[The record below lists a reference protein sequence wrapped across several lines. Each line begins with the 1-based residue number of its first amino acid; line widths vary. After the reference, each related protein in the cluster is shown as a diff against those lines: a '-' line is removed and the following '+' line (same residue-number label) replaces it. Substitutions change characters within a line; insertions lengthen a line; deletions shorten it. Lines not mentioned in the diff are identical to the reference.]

1 MRVSV
6 VIPVLNEADG
16 IARTLMRLR
25 QAGVWQCI
33 VVDGGSD
40 DDTVSLARLY
50 ADVVLS
56 SPRGRARQ
64 MNAGAHVADGEVLL
78 FLHADTD
85 LPQGF
90 LHLINGALADLQIVG
105 GRFDVRLDAE
115 GWPFRMIETLMNVRS
130 RVTKISTGDQAI
142 FVRRA
147 VCQKMGGYPELEL
160 MEDIEFSR
168 RLKREGHIA
177 CLRER
182 VTTSARRWQRDGIAW
197 TIVKMW
203 ALRLCHFLGVSTARL
218 RTHYADTR

>member
-16 IARTLMRLR
+16 ITQMLMQLR
-25 QAGVWQCI
+25 QAGVWQSI

-40 DDTVSLARLY
+40 DDTESLARLY
-50 ADVVLS
+50 ADVVMS
-56 SPRGRARQ
+56 FPRGRARQ
-64 MNAGAHVADGEVLL
+64 MNAGAHVADGDVLL

-90 LHLINGALADLQIVG
+90 LRLLSDAFSDPQIVG
-105 GRFDVRLDAE
+105 GRFDVWLDAE
-115 GWPFRMIETLMNVRS
+115 GWSFRMIETLMNVRS

-147 VCQKMGGYPELEL
+147 VFQKIGGYPDLEL

-168 RLKREGHIA
+168 RLKREGRIA

-182 VTTSARRWQRDGIAW
+182 VTTSARRWQRDGVAR

-203 ALRLCHFLGVSTARL
+203 TLRLCHFFGVSTARL
-218 RTHYADTR
+218 RTHYTDTR

>member
-16 IARTLMRLR
+16 ITQMLMQLR
-25 QAGVWQCI
+25 QAGVWQSI
-33 VVDGGSD
+33 VVDGGSS
-40 DDTVSLARLY
+40 DDTASLARLY
-50 ADVVLS
+50 ADEIMT

-64 MNAGAHVADGEVLL
+64 MNAGAPVADGEVLL

-85 LPQGF
+85 LPRGF
-90 LHLINGALADLQIVG
+90 LRLVSDALSDPQVVG

-115 GWPFRMIETLMNVRS
+115 GWSFRMIETFMNVRS
-130 RVTKISTGDQAI
+130 RMTKISTGDQAI

-147 VCQKMGGYPELEL
+147 VFQKMGGYPELEL

-168 RLKREGHIA
+168 RLKREGRIA

-182 VTTSARRWQRDGIAW
+182 VTTSARRWQRDGVAR

-203 ALRLCHFLGVSTARL
+203 TLRLCHFFGVSTARL
-218 RTHYADTR
+218 RTYYANTR

>member
-1 MRVSV
+1 MQVSV
-6 VIPVLNEADG
+6 VIPALNEADG
-16 IARTLMRLR
+16 ITQTLMQLR
-25 QAGVWQCI
+25 QAGVWQSL

-40 DDTVSLARLY
+40 DETVSRARLY
-50 ADVVLS
+50 ADGVMT

-64 MNAGAHVADGEVLL
+64 MNAGAHVAEGEVLL

-90 LHLINGALADLQIVG
+90 LRLIRDAFSDPQVVG

-115 GWPFRMIETLMNVRS
+115 GWSFRMIETLMNMRS
-130 RVTKISTGDQAI
+130 RMTKISTGDQAI

-147 VCQKMGGYPELEL
+147 VFQKMGGYPELEL

-168 RLKREGHIA
+168 RLKREGRIA
-177 CLRER
+177 CLRDR
-182 VTTSARRWQRDGIAW
+182 VTTSARRWQRDGVAR
-197 TIVKMW
+197 TVVKMW
-203 ALRLCHFLGVSTARL
+203 TLRLCHFFGVSTARL

>member
-6 VIPVLNEADG
+6 VIPVLNEAEG
-16 IARTLMRLR
+16 IARMLMQLR
-25 QAGVWQCI
+25 QAGVWQSI

-40 DDTVSLARLY
+40 DDTVSLAHLH

-64 MNAGAHVADGEVLL
+64 MNAGADVAEGEVLL

-85 LPQGF
+85 LPREF
-90 LHLINGALADLQIVG
+90 LQLLTDALSDPRVVG

-115 GWPFRMIETLMNVRS
+115 GWPFRMIETLMNTRS
-130 RVTKISTGDQAI
+130 RLTKISTGDQAI
-142 FVRRA
+142 FVRRE
-147 VCQKMGGYPELEL
+147 VFQKMGGYPELEL

-168 RLKREGHIA
+168 GLKREGGIA

-182 VTTSARRWQRDGIAW
+182 VTTSARRWQRDGITR

-203 ALRLCHFLGVSTARL
+203 ILRLCHFFGVSTTRL

>member
-1 MRVSV
+1 MQVSV

-16 IARTLMRLR
+16 ITQTLMQLR
-25 QAGVWQCI
+25 QAGVWQSI

-40 DDTVSLARLY
+40 DETVSLARLY
-50 ADVVLS
+50 ADVVMS
-56 SPRGRARQ
+56 FPRGRARQ

-90 LHLINGALADLQIVG
+90 LRLLSDAFNDPQIVG

-115 GWPFRMIETLMNVRS
+115 GWSFRMIETLMNVRS

-142 FVRRA
+142 FVRRE
-147 VCQKMGGYPELEL
+147 VFQKMGGYPDLEL

-168 RLKREGHIA
+168 RLKREGRIA

-182 VTTSARRWQRDGIAW
+182 VMTSARRWQRDGVAR

-203 ALRLCHFLGVSTARL
+203 TLRLCHFFGVSTARL

>member
-1 MRVSV
+1 MRVAV
-6 VIPVLNEADG
+6 VIPVLNEAAS
-16 IARTLMRLR
+16 IARTLLRLR
-25 QAGVWQCI
+25 QAGVWQSI

-40 DDTVSLARLY
+40 DDTVSLARLH

-64 MNAGAHVADGEVLL
+64 MNAGGHVAEGEVLL
-78 FLHADTD
+78 FLHADTA

-90 LHLINGALADLQIVG
+90 LHLISGALADPQIVG

-115 GWPFRMIETLMNVRS
+115 GWPFRMVETLMNVRS
-130 RVTKISTGDQAI
+130 RITKISTGDQAI
-142 FVRRA
+142 FVRRE
-147 VCQKMGGYPELEL
+147 VFQKMGGYPELEL
-160 MEDIEFSR
+160 MEDVEFSR
-168 RLKREGHIA
+168 RLKREGRIA

-182 VTTSARRWQRDGIAW
+182 VTTSARRWQRDGVAR

-203 ALRLCHFLGVSTARL
+203 ILRLCHFLGVSTSRL